1 MENIFIYKII
11 LRIYI
16 ENIFIYVLEIILFNI
31 YTKNAY
37 NKLIYIKNN
46 NNAIYY
52 SGHLRFMQYSSQKNR
67 ILSNRFPD

>member
-16 ENIFIYVLEIILFNI
+16 ENIFICALEIILFNI

-52 SGHLRFMQYSSQKNR
+52 LGHLLCNIPRKKIEYCR
-67 ILSNRFPD
+67 IDFQIN

>member
-16 ENIFIYVLEIILFNI
+16 ENIFICALEIILFNI

-52 SGHLRFMQYSSQKNR
+52 
-67 ILSNRFPD
+67 I